1 LPALLVLFA
10 LQCTNLSVFGAFAPS
25 LIHTD
30 ANLTQILARLTFGR
44 PQADAIRAQEAA
56 RAARAE
62 AKQASTEEAKVKA
75 MAIIASAL
83 EDEAKKTAAA
93 GLILMNGKMRA
104 GVFFLKFNKSK

>member
-1 LPALLVLFA
+1 M
-10 LQCTNLSVFGAFAPS
+10 SVFGAFAPS

-104 GVFFLKFNKSK
+104 GVFFFKFNKFK